1 MISVIITTYNKAK
14 YLSLTLAGYVR
25 QSFKDFEL
33 VIVDDGSTDDTSD
46 VIKKYS
52 SILNIKYIPVTH
64 IGIAKAKNKG
74 IENASYDYV
83 ILTDD
88 DRIPCDGFVEKH
100 KKRLD
105 EGKKCVVIGKQGL
118 ILSYFNK
125 RIQFGFQEEFR
136 LYDKYPE
143 LLSCEEKQMFD
154 EKDVLDDFDG
164 VLDKFFLSECNDGLL
179 LDCVDRFGE
188 DLDDFELAWSKAY
201 GGNISFSKKYLTE
214 QPVFDGG
221 YKGYGIEDIDFSYQ
235 LYLQGYKFIFDSGA
249 INYHQE
255 HPRGNNEIRDM
266 FQNYKY
272 FSEKYPGI
280 DAWMLKLD
288 WFGAASLYE
297 VNAFRRIFNQN
308 KDVLRKYIL
317 NELCVENS

>member
-1 MISVIITTYNKAK
+1 MISVVITTYNKAK
-14 YLSLTLAGYVR
+14 YLTLTLAGYAR
-25 QSFKDFEL
+25 QSYKDFEL
-33 VIVDDGSTDDTSD
+33 VIVDDGSTDDTRS
-46 VIKKYS
+46 VIEKYRS
-52 SILNIKYIPVTH
+52 RLNIKYIPVTH

-88 DRIPCDGFVEKH
+88 DRIPCKEFVEEH

-105 EGKKCVVIGKQGL
+105 EESKCVVIGKQGL

-125 RIQFGFQEEFR
+125 KIKFGFQEEFR

-154 EKDVLDDFDG
+154 ENDVFENFDK
-164 VLDKFFLSECNDGLL
+164 VLEGFFLSECNAGLL

-201 GGNISFSKKYLTE
+201 GGNISFNKKYLTE
-214 QPVFDGG
+214 QPMFDGG

-235 LYLQGYKFIFDSGA
+235 LHLQGYKFIFDSRA
-249 INYHQE
+249 MNYHQE
-255 HPRGNNEIRDM
+255 HPRGNNEVRDM
-266 FQNYKY
+266 YQNYKY
-272 FSEKYPGI
+272 FDEKHPGI
-280 DAWMLKLD
+280 DSQMLRLD
-288 WFGAASLYE
+288 WFGDASLFE

-308 KDVLRKYIL
+308 KEVLREYIL
-317 NELCVENS
+317 NELCAEN